1 MRRVLRPIRLG
12 ALGTCLLIA
21 MTLAAAGPATGS
33 AAPERPWMDRSLK
46 PQTRARMLLAQ
57 MTLEEKVGQ
66 MTQAERG
73 AVTADPSLITT
84 WRLGSLL
91 SGGGSVPTPNT
102 PEAWADMVDG
112 FQARALQTRLGIP
125 LVYGV
130 DSVWSSRSST

>member
-12 ALGTCLLIA
+12 AVGTCLLIT
-21 MTLAAAGPATGS
+21 MTLAAAGPAAGS
-33 AAPERPWMDRSLK
+33 SPPQRPWMDRSLE
-46 PQTRARMLLAQ
+46 PAARAELLLAQ

-73 AVTADPSLITT
+73 AVTGDPSLVAT

-102 PEAWADMVDG
+102 PRPG
-112 FQARALQTRLGIP
+112 PT
-125 LVYGV
+125 
-130 DSVWSSRSST
+130 WSTPSRPRPSRHGSASP